1 MGEEFTQFFLGLQ
14 PPSAPSRPVELIRRA
29 TRGGYMIQFAAEA
42 AAFFMEAGIKD
53 IALASLGRWTW
64 APLRDV
70 GRTSVVIV
78 GVPTSVAEGEVKA
91 TLLRCNADSWGAQ
104 LPAPEHIRIS
114 RLARRSADPQQPRTP
129 TRSIRLSA
137 PAPFCAFLC
146 RQGTAVFGFQLLP
159 VREYVMSA
167 RRCFRC
173 GQVGNHLAAFCR
185 NAPRCQRCGG
195 GHLTSSCRHM
205 IPEEGRPLSPRS
217 LSPIHL
223 DD

>member
-1 MGEEFTQFFLGLQ
+1 
-14 PPSAPSRPVELIRRA
+14 
-29 TRGGYMIQFAAEA
+29 
-42 AAFFMEAGIKD
+42 MEAGIKD

-104 LPAPEHIRIS
+104 LPAPAHIRIS

-146 RQGTAVFGFQLLP
+146 RQGLPFLGF
-159 VREYVMSA
+159 
-167 RRCFRC
+167 
-173 GQVGNHLAAFCR
+173 
-185 NAPRCQRCGG
+185 
-195 GHLTSSCRHM
+195 SSCQCGSMSCRLGDAFGAARLATTLLHFAAM
-205 IPEEGRPLSPRS
+205 PLAVSGVGGAT
-217 LSPIHL
+217 
-223 DD
+223 